1 MKKLIIAF
9 LLFAFVHVSFASPP
23 LVDSKQK
30 IEKLATEKAVIA
42 VANSAVLV
50 YDCEIVDF
58 VFLEVHQFSTNAI
71 NYNCEFEQKNS
82 AVLKP
87 DKSFISSYIT
97 TKIYRQPTD
106 NYRSCS

>member
-50 YDCEIVDF
+50 YKCETVYF
-58 VFLEVHQFSTNAI
+58 FLMEVHRFSNKAV
-71 NYNCEFEQKNS
+71 NYNCEFKQKNTL
-82 AVLKP
+82 VIKP
-87 DKSFISSYIT
+87 NKRFTSSCII

-106 NYRSCS
+106 NYRNCS